1 MGNVYF
7 QVKISD
13 DDDDETSSDDAESN
27 SVPVKVDLSF
37 AEQLAAKLGNV
48 INQQLPQQEGVKGE
62 EEIVNKKPI
71 QKRTVGNTF
80 SAGLF
85 DDEPPPLDDDD
96 DLDDDG
102 NGKKGL
108 FSGGEGLF
116 DNDDDFITKK
126 PKITSNPQ
134 NVSFLILF
142 LSFLYYI

>member
-7 QVKISD
+7 QVKIS
-13 DDDDETSSDDAESN
+13 DDDETSSDDAESN

-62 EEIVNKKPI
+62 DEIVNKKPI

-96 DLDDDG
+96 G

-126 PKITSNPQ
+126 PQITSNPQ